1 MGHFDLSLF
10 PSTFRFLL
18 TVTSSLFQQIPNPR
32 FNFNQKLRR
41 RNSYQQKFSRE
52 INESRANKH
61 EGNRAK
67 IQNRLAP
74 IVFQRSNRTFEKKN
88 KGGIKEQKKK
98 KRMREASKK
107 KKINKRE
114 TNETS
119 RTKRDKFYRYFQY
132 ARIHAK
138 ILYKNFNVNTLL
150 LP

>member
-1 MGHFDLSLF
+1 
-10 PSTFRFLL
+10 
-18 TVTSSLFQQIPNPR
+18 
-32 FNFNQKLRR
+32 
-41 RNSYQQKFSRE
+41 
-52 INESRANKH
+52 
-61 EGNRAK
+61 
-67 IQNRLAP
+67 
-74 IVFQRSNRTFEKKN
+74 
-88 KGGIKEQKKK
+88 
-98 KRMREASKK
+98 MREASKK